1 MDGNFVEVN
10 IYAYFIFIITKLI
23 VSFSITKALF
33 WMLVPFCLLVT
44 VSLAPVPVAKLS
56 EPDQLTSTVVVRPEV
71 FPKSFGTLPIPITAK
86 L

>member
-10 IYAYFIFIITKLI
+10 TYAYFIFIITKLI

-33 WMLVPFCLLVT
+33 WMLVQFCLLVT
-44 VSLAPVPVAKLS
+44 VSLALVPVAKLS
-56 EPDQLTSTVVVRPEV
+56 ELDLLTSTAVVKPEV
-71 FPKSFGTLPIPITAK
+71 FLKSFGTLPIPITAK